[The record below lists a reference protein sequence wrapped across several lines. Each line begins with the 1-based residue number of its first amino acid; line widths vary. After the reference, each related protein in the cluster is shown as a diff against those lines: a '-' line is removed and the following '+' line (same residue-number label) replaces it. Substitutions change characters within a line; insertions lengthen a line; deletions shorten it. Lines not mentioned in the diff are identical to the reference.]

1 MEKAV
6 QALLIVWISPMEQM
20 GWFRKELYPLGGEAI
35 YYRSPWGVCLQ
46 QLSPSQ
52 IPFSGSCPMWTLLVL
67 FLKN

>member
-35 YYRSPWGVCLQ
+35 YYRSIP
-46 QLSPSQ
+46 QLYL
-52 IPFSGSCPMWTLLVL
+52 ITNIIFSA
-67 FLKN
+67 K